1 MIQVNLLPGA
11 SKKKSKRGIP
21 KLGGLGGLPKF
32 KGLPTM
38 DRLAMAAVV
47 SWLIFLPL
55 TGYMFLSSRKRA
67 SDLKVSIEGAMADST
82 KYANIMAANK
92 RLMDRRD
99 TIARKVD
106 IIQKIDANRYIW
118 SHLLDEVS
126 RALPPYTWLVEI
138 SALETDSTETLPK
151 FRLEGRAGNNFALTK
166 YIQDMETSPFVRN
179 VKLTSTELI
188 RENDK
193 LVYSFLLEAYY
204 EEPPPDA
211 IETVPLF
218 AKEPE

>member
-11 SKKKSKRGIP
+11 TKKRAKRGMP
-21 KLGGLGGLPKF
+21 KLGALGGLPKF
-32 KGLPTM
+32 KGLPAM
-38 DRLAMAAVV
+38 DRLALAAVV

-67 SDLKVSIEGAMADST
+67 DDLKVSIEGAMADST

-126 RALPPYTWLVEI
+126 RSLPPYTWLVEV

-166 YIQDMETSPFVRN
+166 YIQDLESSPFVRN

-188 RENDK
+188 RENEK